1 MMGSDP
7 GTFNSKTLTVSPG
20 QPLTGESGRSGCPAI
35 PGDKSL
41 SHRAILF
48 AALARGESVIEHLL
62 VSGVTQAMLNAM
74 TAMNIPWQ
82 LDGERLTL
90 QGAGVNRDRPAEAMQ
105 PVLLN
110 CGNSATTLRLLAGAL
125 AAWARPAVL
134 TGSEGLRRR
143 PMNRIVDP
151 LQKMGVDIQA
161 QQGCAPLIMGA
172 SPLPLRGMSHSLKVA
187 SAQVKSCLMLAALSA
202 DGPTTIFEPGPSR
215 DHSERMLSSMGVRIM
230 TGKGSS
236 SELGN
241 SSDSSPLY
249 FTKIWPVSPGEL
261 QPLQL
266 RLPGDFSA
274 AAFLIVA
281 AVVTPGSN
289 VRLNGVGLNPT
300 RTGLLEALLAMGAQI
315 EIQNQTEQQGEPV
328 GDLLIRHSAL
338 HAIDVSGDQVVRMID
353 EFPAFAVAAAY
364 AQGRSLVRDAQ
375 ELRLKES
382 DRISALCGELRKLGI
397 HADEREDGF
406 EIEGGYL
413 PSGGVVEPHGDHRLA
428 MSLALCGLASQKP
441 VMVRQA
447 EIINE
452 SFPDFFRF
460 LTALGAQVSIQE
472 DGKVD

>member
-1 MMGSDP
+1 
-7 GTFNSKTLTVSPG
+7 
-20 QPLTGESGRSGCPAI
+20 
-35 PGDKSL
+35 
-41 SHRAILF
+41 
-48 AALARGESVIEHLL
+48 
-62 VSGVTQAMLNAM
+62 
-74 TAMNIPWQ
+74 
-82 LDGERLTL
+82 
-90 QGAGVNRDRPAEAMQ
+90 
-105 PVLLN
+105 
-110 CGNSATTLRLLAGAL
+110 
-125 AAWARPAVL
+125 
-134 TGSEGLRRR
+134 
-143 PMNRIVDP
+143 
-151 LQKMGVDIQA
+151 
-161 QQGCAPLIMGA
+161 
-172 SPLPLRGMSHSLKVA
+172 
-187 SAQVKSCLMLAALSA
+187 
-202 DGPTTIFEPGPSR
+202 
-215 DHSERMLSSMGVRIM
+215 
-230 TGKGSS
+230 
-236 SELGN
+236 
-241 SSDSSPLY
+241 
-249 FTKIWPVSPGEL
+249 
-261 QPLQL
+261 
-266 RLPGDFSA
+266 
-274 AAFLIVA
+274 
-281 AVVTPGSN
+281 VVTPGSN

-300 RTGLLEALLAMGAQI
+300 RSGLLEALLAMGAQI
-315 EIQNQTEQQGEPV
+315 EIQNQIEQQGEPV

-338 HAIDVSGDQVVRMID
+338 RAIDVSGDQVVRMID